1 MRRQII
7 ATVGMCGS
15 GKSVAGERLERLG
28 FVKVYFGGLTIDEV
42 KRRGLEVNEKNERA
56 VREELRRT
64 HGMGAFAVL
73 SLPKIETLLQE
84 GKRVLID
91 GLYSFSEYKILK
103 DKYNGSLLVLA
114 VFTPRALR
122 YNRLARREERPLTF
136 EEAVSRDHSEIENI
150 EKGGPIALAEYTI
163 VNDGSKEELIRR
175 LDRVLK
181 AEHVLEDGMG
191 G

>member
-1 MRRQII
+1 MKRQIV

-15 GKSVAGERLERLG
+15 GKSVAGERLEALG
-28 FVKVYFGGLTIDEV
+28 FVKIYFGGLTIEEV
-42 KRRGLEVNEKNERA
+42 RRRGLAVNEKNERA

-73 SLPKIETLLQE
+73 SLLKIEALLGE

-103 DKYNGSLLVLA
+103 EKYAENLLVVA

-122 YNRLARREERPLTF
+122 YERLARRAERPLTMA
-136 EEAVSRDHSEIENI
+136 EAVSRDHAEIENI
-150 EKGGPIALAEYTI
+150 EKGGPIALADYTI
-163 VNDGSKEELIRR
+163 VNGGSREELIRQ
-175 LDRVLK
+175 LDRILSSK
-181 AEHVLEDGMG
+181 QAMET
-191 G
+191 